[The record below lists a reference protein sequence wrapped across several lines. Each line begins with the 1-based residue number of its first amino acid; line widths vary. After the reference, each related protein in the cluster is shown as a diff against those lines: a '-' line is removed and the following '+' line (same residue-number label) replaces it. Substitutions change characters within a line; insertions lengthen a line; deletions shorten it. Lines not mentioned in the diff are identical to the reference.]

1 MSEIHLKKHQIDQKS
16 SFRKWVG
23 FPARSPVPARGAR
36 GTIVSATGSGKT
48 IMAAASA
55 LECFPHGRI
64 LVTVPTLDLL
74 VQTAQAWRTVGHR
87 SPMAAVCS
95 LENDP
100 VLNELGVRTTT
111 NPIQLALWAGRGPVI
126 VFATYA
132 SLVDREDYAALQDQE
147 RPYGPWQNSGNG
159 KTRKKTRGPLEA
171 ALTGGERLYG
181 QQMAPFD
188 LAIVDEAHGTAG
200 DLGRPWAAI
209 HDNTRIPADFRLY
222 LTATPRILAAARPQK
237 GADGQE
243 LEIASMADD
252 PDGTY
257 GAWLAELGLSEAI
270 EREILA
276 GFEIDVLEI
285 RDPSPVLGES
295 EEARRGRRLALLQTA
310 LLEHAAAYNLRT
322 VMTFHQKVEEAAA
335 FADKLPETAA
345 ALYVN
350 DASDD
355 DLAAADKLPKSSVN
369 ARFYELEA
377 GRHVPPDRVWSAWLC
392 GDHLVTER
400 REVLRQ
406 FAGGIDAADRRVHRA
421 FLASVR
427 VLGEGV
433 DITGD
438 RGVEAICFADTRGS
452 QVEIVQNIG
461 RALRLNKDGSTK
473 IARIIVPVFLEPGE
487 DPTDMV
493 ASASFRPLVAVLQG
507 LRSHDERLVE
517 QLASRALTSGQR
529 KVHVRRDANGQI
541 IGAGGEGDGEDQ
553 EQDDTDAA
561 AESALLHFSSP
572 RDTAT
577 IAAFLRTRVYRPES
591 LVWLEGYQALI
602 RWRKENEITGL
613 YAVPYDVEAEVGVTK
628 DFPLGRWVHQ
638 QRKALRAGELEE
650 RRKTLLDAPEAGM
663 VWEPGEEAWE
673 TKLAALRSYRRAM
686 GHLAPRQ
693 DAVWGEGDAMVPVGQ
708 HAANL
713 RRKGGLGKD
722 AERAAERA
730 QQLAAIDE
738 DWNCPWPL
746 DWQRHYRVL
755 ADLVDADG
763 VLPAIQPGVLFEGDD
778 LGKWLARQ
786 REASTWAQL
795 SAEQQERLSQLGV
808 KPLEAPSP
816 APSAKR
822 AANGQSKAEQAFH
835 RGLAALTQWVEREG
849 AHRPAPR
856 GHSEQIAVDGE
867 AEPVTVKLG
876 VWVSNTK
883 SRWDKLTPEQQAA
896 LAALGVPWAKA
907 AVPAPSGGPAPVRDA
922 PVQPAPSG
930 EQAQEYPDQ
939 GDPVTAEERET
950 SRGTARARRMN
961 ELMRKHTKAEL
972 LRMAYAG
979 GLVNHNSPEK
989 WRKDEIAS
997 TVVDTEFRT
1006 ADRAAPARP
1015 ASATAR
1021 PVPAQPLPL
1030 PQQDHHDECDKSV
1043 YEGGTCTCDLIEQ
1056 YGPPSERDDY

>member
-1 MSEIHLKKHQIDQKS
+1 MSGIQLREHQVDQKTA
-16 SFRKWVG
+16 FRKWVG
-23 FPARSPVPARGAR
+23 FPARSSVPPQGAR
-36 GTIVSATGSGKT
+36 GTLVSATGSGKT
-48 IMAAASA
+48 ITAAACA
-55 LECFPHGRI
+55 LESFAEGRI

-74 VQTAQAWRTVGHR
+74 AQTAQAWRLVGHR
-87 SPMAAVCS
+87 GPMVAVCS

-100 VLNELGVRTTT
+100 VLTELGVRTTT
-111 NPIQLALWAGRGPVI
+111 NPIQLALWAGHGPVV

-132 SLVDREDYAALQDQE
+132 SLVDREDIDAPEGQ
-147 RPYGPWQNSGNG
+147 
-159 KTRKKTRGPLEA
+159 RKVRGPLEA
-171 ALTGGERLYG
+171 ALAGGERLYG
-181 QQMAPFD
+181 QQMAGFD

-237 GADGQE
+237 GAAGRE
-243 LEIASMADD
+243 LELASMADD

-270 EREILA
+270 ERGILA

-285 RDPSPVLGES
+285 RNPSPVLGES
-295 EEARRGRRLALLQTA
+295 EEAQRGRRLALLQAA

-345 ALYVN
+345 ELYVTEV
-350 DASDD
+350 SDEA
-355 DLAAADKLPKSSVN
+355 LARAEAMPKSSIE
-369 ARFYELEA
+369 AEFYELEA

-406 FAGGIDAADRRVHRA
+406 FANGIDANNRRVHRA

-433 DITGD
+433 DITGE

-473 IARIIVPVFLEPGE
+473 VARIIVPVFLEAGE

-493 ASASFRPLVAVLQG
+493 ASASYRPLVAVLQG
-507 LRSHDERLVE
+507 LRSHDDRLVE

-529 KVHVRRDANGQI
+529 KVHLRRDEDGQI
-541 IGAGGEGDGEDQ
+541 VGAGGEDDQ

-572 RDTAT
+572 RDAAT

-591 LVWLEGYQALI
+591 LVWLEGYQALL
-602 RWRKENEITGL
+602 RWRAENEITGL
-613 YAVPYDVEAEVGVTK
+613 YAVPYDTETEVGVTK
-628 DFPLGRWVHQ
+628 NFPLGRWVHQ

-673 TKLAALRSYRRAM
+673 AKLAALRSYHRAT

-693 DAVWGEGDAMVPVGQ
+693 DAMWGEDDEMVPVGQ
-708 HAANL
+708 HMANL
-713 RRKGGLGKD
+713 RRKGAKNGLGKD
-722 AERAAERA
+722 PDRAAERA
-730 QQLAAIDE
+730 AQLSAIDQ
-738 DWNCPWPL
+738 DWDCPWPL
-746 DWQRHYRVL
+746 DWQRQYRVL

-763 VLPAIQPGVLFEGDD
+763 QLPDIAPGVLMDGDD
-778 LGKWLARQ
+778 IGKWLQQQKQPAAWAR
-786 REASTWAQL
+786 L
-795 SAEQQERLSQLGV
+795 LPEQQERLTKLGV
-808 KPLEAPSP
+808 QPDQAPSP
-816 APSAKR
+816 APTADR
-822 AANGQSKAEQAFH
+822 AAKGPNKAQQAFQ
-835 RGLAALTQWVEREG
+835 RGLTALTQWVAREG
-849 AHRPAPR
+849 AARPVPR
-856 GHSEQIAVDGE
+856 THGEEIAVDGE
-867 AEPVTVKLG
+867 TEPVVVKLG

-883 SRWDKLTPEQQAA
+883 TRRDKLTADQRTA
-896 LAALGVPWAKA
+896 LTKLGVDWA
-907 AVPAPSGGPAPVRDA
+907 
-922 PVQPAPSG
+922 
-930 EQAQEYPDQ
+930 
-939 GDPVTAEERET
+939 
-950 SRGTARARRMN
+950 
-961 ELMRKHTKAEL
+961 
-972 LRMAYAG
+972 
-979 GLVNHNSPEK
+979 
-989 WRKDEIAS
+989 
-997 TVVDTEFRT
+997 
-1006 ADRAAPARP
+1006 
-1015 ASATAR
+1015 
-1021 PVPAQPLPL
+1021 
-1030 PQQDHHDECDKSV
+1030 
-1043 YEGGTCTCDLIEQ
+1043 
-1056 YGPPSERDDY
+1056 

>member
-1 MSEIHLKKHQIDQKS
+1 MSRIPLKKHQVTQKLA
-16 SFRKWVG
+16 FRRWVG
-23 FPARSPVPARGAR
+23 FPARSSVPPQGAR

-55 LECFPHGRI
+55 LECFPEGRI

-74 VQTAQAWRTVGHR
+74 VQTAQAWRAVGHR
-87 SPMAAVCS
+87 SPMVAVCS

-100 VLNELGVRTTT
+100 VLNKLGVRTTT
-111 NPIQLALWAGRGPVI
+111 NPIQLALWAAHGPVV

-132 SLVDREDYAALQDQE
+132 SLVDREDFDDPMGQG
-147 RPYGPWQNSGNG
+147 RV
-159 KTRKKTRGPLEA
+159 RGPLEA
-171 ALTGGERLYG
+171 ALAGGDRLYG
-181 QQMAPFD
+181 QRMDGFS
-188 LAIVDEAHGTAG
+188 LAIVDEAHGTTG

-209 HDNTRIPADFRLY
+209 HDNARIPADFRLY
-222 LTATPRILAAARPQK
+222 LTATPRILASPRPQK

-243 LEIASMADD
+243 AEIASMADD
-252 PDGTY
+252 PDGMF
-257 GAWLAELGLSEAI
+257 GAWLPGAELGLSEAI

-276 GFEIDVLEI
+276 PFEIDVLEI

-295 EEARRGRRLALLQTA
+295 EEAQRGRRLALLQTA

-335 FADKLPETAA
+335 FAEKLPETAA
-345 ALYVN
+345 ELYVTETDDETMVKAEKELPASSI
-350 DASDD
+350 DAE
-355 DLAAADKLPKSSVN
+355 
-369 ARFYELEA
+369 FYGLEA

-392 GDHLVTER
+392 GDHLVSER
-400 REVLRQ
+400 REALRQ
-406 FAGGIDAADRRVHRA
+406 FANGIDANNRRVHRA

-433 DITGD
+433 DITGE

-461 RALRLNKDGSTK
+461 RALRLNRDGSTK
-473 IARIIVPVFLEPGE
+473 VARIIVPIFLEPGE

-517 QLASRALTSGQR
+517 QLASRALTSGKR
-529 KVHVRRDANGQI
+529 KVHVRRDEDGRI
-541 IGAGGEGDGEDQ
+541 VGAGGDGEDQ

-572 RDTAT
+572 RDAST

-591 LVWLEGYQALI
+591 LVWLEGYQALL
-602 RWRKENEITGL
+602 RWRAENEIAGL
-613 YAVPYDVEAEVGVTK
+613 YAVPYDVEVEVGVTK
-628 DFPLGRWVHQ
+628 AFPLGRWVHQ

-650 RRKTLLDAPEAGM
+650 RRKTLLDAPEVGM

-673 TKLAALRSYRRAM
+673 TKLAALRSYRQAT

-693 DAVWGEGDAMVPVGQ
+693 DAVWGEGEAMVPVGQ

-722 AERAAERA
+722 PERAAARA
-730 QQLAAIDE
+730 AQLAAIDP
-738 DWNCPWPL
+738 DWDCPWPL

-778 LGKWLARQ
+778 IGKWLARQ
-786 REASTWAQL
+786 REAGTWAQL
-795 SAEQQERLSQLGV
+795 STEQQERLSQLGV
-808 KPLEAPSP
+808 QPLEAPSP

-822 AANGQSKAEQAFH
+822 TSKGSSKAEQAFQ
-835 RGLAALTQWVEREG
+835 RGLAALAQWVEREG
-849 AHRPAPR
+849 AHRPVPR
-856 GHSEQIAVDGE
+856 GHAEEIVVDGE
-867 AEPVTVKLG
+867 TEPVIVKLG
-876 VWVSNTK
+876 VWNSNI
-883 SRWDKLTPEQQAA
+883 RVRRDKLTPDQQAA

-907 AVPAPSGGPAPVRDA
+907 AVPAPSSPAVDDSS
-922 PVQPAPSG
+922 VQPAPSDAH
-930 EQAQEYPDQ
+930 AQEDHDQ
-939 GDPVTAEERET
+939 GDTVTEEERQAAP
-950 SRGTARARRMN
+950 GTARMQRMN
-961 ELMRKHTKAEL
+961 ELMRNHTKAEL

-979 GLVNHNSPEK
+979 GLVPYNNPAK

-1006 ADRAAPARP
+1006 AHQAAPALP
-1015 ASATAR
+1015 AAVTER
-1021 PVPAQPLPL
+1021 PVPVKPL
-1030 PQQDHHDECDKSV
+1030 PQQDHHAECDKSV
-1043 YEGGTCTCDLIEQ
+1043 YDGGTCTCDLIEQ
-1056 YGPPSERDDY
+1056 YGPPSDRDDY

>member
-1 MSEIHLKKHQIDQKS
+1 MSEIQLKEHQVDQRTA
-16 SFRKWVG
+16 FRKWVG
-23 FPARSPVPARGAR
+23 FPARSSVPPQGAR

-48 IMAAASA
+48 ITAAACA
-55 LECFPHGRI
+55 LESFAHGRI

-74 VQTAQAWRTVGHR
+74 AQTAQAWRLVGHQA
-87 SPMAAVCS
+87 PMIAVCS

-111 NPIQLALWAGRGPVI
+111 NPIQLALWAASGPVV

-132 SLVDREDYAALQDQE
+132 SLVDREDIDAPEGQ
-147 RPYGPWQNSGNG
+147 
-159 KTRKKTRGPLEA
+159 RKVRGPLEA
-171 ALTGGERLYG
+171 ALASGERLYG
-181 QQMAPFD
+181 QQMAGFD

-209 HDNTRIPADFRLY
+209 HDNARIPADFRLY
-222 LTATPRILAAARPQK
+222 LTATPRILAAAAPHK
-237 GADGQE
+237 GAAGQE
-243 LEIASMADD
+243 AEIASMADD

-270 EREILA
+270 ERGILA

-295 EEARRGRRLALLQTA
+295 EEAQRGRRLALLQTA

-345 ALYVN
+345 ELYVN
-350 DASDD
+350 DASDA
-355 DLAAADKLPKSSVN
+355 DLAVAEKLPASSIE
-369 ARFYELEA
+369 AEFYELEA

-406 FAGGIDAADRRVHRA
+406 FANGIDADNRRVHRA

-433 DITGD
+433 DITGE

-473 IARIIVPVFLEPGE
+473 IARIIVPIFLEPGE

-507 LRSHDERLVE
+507 LRSHDDRLVE
-517 QLASRALTSGQR
+517 QLASRALTSGKR
-529 KVHVRRDANGQI
+529 KVHVRRDEDGRI
-541 IGAGGEGDGEDQ
+541 VGAGGEGEDQ
-553 EQDDTDAA
+553 EDDTAAA

-572 RDTAT
+572 RDAAT

-602 RWRKENEITGL
+602 RWRAENEITGL
-613 YAVPYDVEAEVGVTK
+613 HAVPYDVEVEVGVTK
-628 DFPLGRWVHQ
+628 AFPLGRWVHQ
-638 QRKALRAGELEE
+638 QRKALRTGELEE

-673 TKLAALRSYRRAM
+673 AKLAVLRSYRKAT

-693 DAVWGEGDAMVPVGQ
+693 DALWGEDDEMVPIGQ
-708 HAANL
+708 YMANL
-713 RRKGGLGKD
+713 RRKGAKNGLGKD
-722 AERAAERA
+722 EDTATTRAA
-730 QQLAAIDE
+730 QLAAIDK

-746 DWQRHYRVL
+746 DWQRHHRVL

-763 VLPAIQPGVLFEGDD
+763 QLPDIAPGVLMDGDD
-778 LGKWLARQ
+778 IGRWLQQQRQ
-786 REASTWAQL
+786 LAIWTRL
-795 SAEQQERLSQLGV
+795 LPEQQTRLTALGV
-808 KPLEAPSP
+808 EPAQAPPP
-816 APSAKR
+816 APAASR
-822 AANGQSKAEQAFH
+822 AAKGPSKAQQAFQ

-849 AHRPAPR
+849 AHRPVPR
-856 GHSEQIAVDGE
+856 AHGEEVAVEGE
-867 AEPVTVKLG
+867 TEPVVVKLG

-883 SRWDKLTPEQQAA
+883 SRRDKLSADQLAA
-896 LAALGVPWAKA
+896 LAKLGVDWA
-907 AVPAPSGGPAPVRDA
+907 
-922 PVQPAPSG
+922 
-930 EQAQEYPDQ
+930 
-939 GDPVTAEERET
+939 
-950 SRGTARARRMN
+950 
-961 ELMRKHTKAEL
+961 
-972 LRMAYAG
+972 
-979 GLVNHNSPEK
+979 
-989 WRKDEIAS
+989 
-997 TVVDTEFRT
+997 
-1006 ADRAAPARP
+1006 
-1015 ASATAR
+1015 
-1021 PVPAQPLPL
+1021 
-1030 PQQDHHDECDKSV
+1030 
-1043 YEGGTCTCDLIEQ
+1043 
-1056 YGPPSERDDY
+1056 